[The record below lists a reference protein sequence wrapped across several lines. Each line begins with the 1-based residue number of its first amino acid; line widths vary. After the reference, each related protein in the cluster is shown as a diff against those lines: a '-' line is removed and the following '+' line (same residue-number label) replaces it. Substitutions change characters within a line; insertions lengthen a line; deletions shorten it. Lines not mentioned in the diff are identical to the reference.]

1 MRKGCVAIVV
11 WMKIRDAKIIA
22 LASATEGKLHG
33 KGPEILTA

>member
-1 MRKGCVAIVV
+1 MRRHCCLDEIS
-11 WMKIRDAKIIA
+11 DAKIIA